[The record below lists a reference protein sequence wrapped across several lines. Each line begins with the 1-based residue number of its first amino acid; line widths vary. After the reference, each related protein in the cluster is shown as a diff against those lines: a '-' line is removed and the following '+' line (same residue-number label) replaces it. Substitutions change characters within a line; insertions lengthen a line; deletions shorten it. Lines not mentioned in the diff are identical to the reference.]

1 MSFFIE
7 KNEFLYRRDEISTT
21 HEKKICCGLLLCWAV
36 VVVESIHPTH
46 YHPSPAEN
54 RFHVSFKVGLAKKKN
69 DTGGRDFKGEEGKRI
84 L

>member
-7 KNEFLYRRDEISTT
+7 EMKYLQHTR
-21 HEKKICCGLLLCWAV
+21 KKSVADCCFVGLLLLLLNP
-36 VVVESIHPTH
+36 SIQHIITL
-46 YHPSPAEN
+46 SSFTAEN
-54 RFHVSFKVGLAKKKN
+54 RFHVSFKVALAKKKN